1 MRLGRCRMR
10 YLTAGES
17 HGPGL
22 TVILE
27 GCPAGLRLAPEDL
40 RWDLQRRQR
49 GAGRGARQKIERDEV
64 RVLGGLRGGETL
76 GSPLAFH
83 IPNLDF
89 ENWAPF
95 LDPWEPPAPGR
106 EMTLPRPG
114 HADLAGC
121 LKYRFDDARQ
131 VLERAS
137 ARETAARVAA
147 GAVARRLLWEC
158 GITVVSCVTALGGV
172 ESPPPGDLRGF
183 ALLDPELPM
192 ADGKAAERARRALR
206 EAAKAGD
213 SLGGRARVEAHGV
226 PPGLGSHV
234 HWDRR
239 LDARLAFHLMS
250 IPSVKAVEVGEGVAA
265 SGKRGSE
272 VHDPI
277 LPREG
282 GGFLRPTNRA
292 GGVEGGITNGEPVV
306 ASVYFKPLATLMR
319 PLESVDLRT
328 GLPGKASKE
337 RSDVTA
343 VVPGAVVA
351 EAAVALCL
359 ADALLEKFGG
369 DSMSDLTAAVA
380 AWRKSM
386 PGGR

>member
-1 MRLGRCRMR
+1 MR

-27 GCPAGLRLAPEDL
+27 GCPAGLRLTPDDF
-40 RWDLQRRQR
+40 RWDLRRRQR
-49 GAGRGARQKIERDEV
+49 GAGRGGRQKIERDDV

-76 GSPLAFH
+76 GSPLALH

-95 LDPWEPPAPGR
+95 LDPWEPPAPGK
-106 EMTLPRPG
+106 EVTLPRPG

-121 LKYRFDDARQ
+121 LKYGFDDARPI
-131 VLERAS
+131 LERAS

-158 GITVVSCVTALGGV
+158 GVTVVSCVTALGGV
-172 ESPPPGDLRGF
+172 ESPPPRDLRGY
-183 ALLDPELPM
+183 ALLDPDLPM
-192 ADGKAAERARRALR
+192 ADPGAAERARLALR
-206 EAAKAGD
+206 EAARTGD

-250 IPSVKAVEVGEGVAA
+250 IPSVKAVEVGEGVEA
-265 SGKRGSE
+265 SRKRGSE

-292 GGVEGGITNGEPVV
+292 GGVEGGISNGEPVV

-319 PLESVDLRT
+319 PLDSTDLRT

-359 ADALLEKFGG
+359 AEALLEKFGG
-369 DSMSDLTAAVA
+369 DTMAQLTHAVA
-380 AWRKSM
+380 AWRKSLA
-386 PGGR
+386 GGR

>member
-1 MRLGRCRMR
+1 MR

-27 GCPAGLRLAPEDL
+27 GCPAGLRLEPDDL
-40 RWDLQRRQR
+40 RLDLRRRQR
-49 GAGRGARQKIERDEV
+49 GAGRGGRQKIERDEV

-89 ENWAPF
+89 ETWAPF
-95 LDPWEPPAPGR
+95 MDPWEPPVPGK
-106 EMTLPRPG
+106 EVTCPRPG

-121 LKYRFDDARQ
+121 LKYGFDDARR

-137 ARETAARVAA
+137 ARETVARVAA
-147 GAVARRLLWEC
+147 GAVARKLLWEC
-158 GITVVSCVTALGGV
+158 GITVVSCVTALGEV
-172 ESPPPGDLRGF
+172 ESPPPRDLRGF
-183 ALLDPELPM
+183 SLLDPDLPM
-192 ADGKAAERARRALR
+192 ADPQAAQRAWLVLR
-206 EAAKAGD
+206 EAARSGD

-226 PPGLGSHV
+226 PFGLGSHV

-239 LDARLAFHLMS
+239 LDARLAFHLMA
-250 IPSVKAVEVGEGVAA
+250 IPSVKAVEVGEGVASSA
-265 SGKRGSE
+265 KRGSE

-277 LPREG
+277 LPRPG
-282 GGFLRPTNRA
+282 GGFSRPTNRA
-292 GGVEGGITNGEPVV
+292 GGVEGGISNGEPVV
-306 ASVYFKPLATLMR
+306 VSAFFKPLATLMR
-319 PLESVDLRT
+319 PLDSVDLRT

-369 DSMSDLTAAVA
+369 DSLAELTAAVNG
-380 AWRKSM
+380 WRKNSM
-386 PGGR
+386 GGR